1 MSECL
6 FRQPAIV
13 GLLFLVRGGEEDYA
27 GPKKYHI
34 LMVRSLTPPSEY
46 VRVDLCEGSE
56 ASCRYHVAT
65 DYVRCG

>member
-13 GLLFLVRGGEEDYA
+13 GLLFLVRGGEEDSS
-27 GPKKYHI
+27 GPKNHI
-34 LMVRSLTPPSEY
+34 LMGRSLTPSSEY